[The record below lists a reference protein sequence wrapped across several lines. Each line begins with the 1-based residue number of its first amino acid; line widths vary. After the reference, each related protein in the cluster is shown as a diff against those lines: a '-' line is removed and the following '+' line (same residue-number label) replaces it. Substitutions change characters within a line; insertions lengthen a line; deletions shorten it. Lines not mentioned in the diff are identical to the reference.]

1 MIHPVFR
8 LAAAQPQLLAE
19 HAAGYASLLSE
30 ALAVSSARWQ
40 QRAAWLLAGAACLV
54 VAAVLAGV
62 AVMLWAAV
70 PEVATRNPW
79 PLLLTPL
86 VPALLGAGG
95 LWLGQ
100 NRHRGESF
108 AVLRQQLAVDAAL
121 LRRTGTP

>member
-30 ALAVSSARWQ
+30 ALAASSARWQ
-40 QRAAWLLAGAACLV
+40 KRAAFLLAGAACLA

-62 AVMLWAAV
+62 AVMLWAAL
-70 PEVATRNPW
+70 PEAATRNPW

-86 VPALLGAGG
+86 VPALLGAGS

-100 NRHRGESF
+100 NRHPGEPF
-108 AVLRQQLAVDAAL
+108 AVLRLQLAEDAAL

>member
-19 HAAGYASLLSE
+19 HAAAYAGLVSE
-30 ALAVSSARWQ
+30 ALTLSSERLQRRAVFLA
-40 QRAAWLLAGAACLV
+40 AGAACLL

-62 AVMLWAAV
+62 AVLFWAAM
-70 PEVATRNPW
+70 PEAAARNPW
-79 PLLLTPL
+79 AFVLTPM
-86 VPALLGAGG
+86 VPAVLGVLS

-108 AVLRQQLAVDAAL
+108 ATLRLQLAEDAAL